1 MEEDKSRDMNQKNAS
16 LTAKLDFIEQGYDY
30 KQNVQG
36 INLEVF
42 RRIMQQNQSVNDTV
56 QNFVGK
62 VDTTKQETVKL
73 EALKSSF
80 GF

>member
-1 MEEDKSRDMNQKNAS
+1 MEEDKSRDVNQKNAS

-42 RRIMQQNQSVNDTV
+42 RRIMQQNQSVS
-56 QNFVGK
+56 F
-62 VDTTKQETVKL
+62 KQV
-73 EALKSSF
+73 LKCVL
-80 GF
+80 